1 MKNVSESL
9 LNSPHRS
16 SEVSQNPATD
26 SAAGQVDF
34 TAAAPQDN
42 NGVGHPQSEVQPDS
56 EKASQHLTFGTIAL
70 LIGLISFLGIICG
83 PAAIVCGV
91 QANKYGAR
99 TGGPVL
105 IVLGI
110 LETVLALI
118 GMAAL
123 QQLTQ

>member
-1 MKNVSESL
+1 MRNVSEPL
-9 LNSPHRS
+9 LNSSHHP

-26 SAAGQVDF
+26 SAAGQVEF
-34 TAAAPQDN
+34 TAAAPQAN
-42 NGVGHPQSEVQPDS
+42 NGAGRPQFGVQPDS
-56 EKASQHLTFGTIAL
+56 EKASQHLKFGTIAL
-70 LIGLISFLGIICG
+70 IIGFFILGIICG
-83 PAAIVCGV
+83 PVAIASGV

-110 LETVLALI
+110 LETAFALI
-118 GMAAL
+118 GLAAL